1 MSLSSAIAIAA
12 GGLAN
17 IADSLGVVSHNV
29 ANAGTAGY
37 AAETLTQQEA
47 TSGGTGEG
55 VRTGIAITYIN
66 QQLQTDLLGQNS
78 AVSAL
83 QTTQTALNPINQ
95 ALGQVGQGSDLS
107 SLLTNLQNS
116 FTSLATNPDNASQQ
130 QAVVTSAQNLAQGI
144 NTLSSAYSAARQ
156 NTQDNLV
163 AAIGSLNQD
172 LSTIGTLNAQIINQ
186 TNQGLSTADLTNQL
200 NNIETTVS
208 NLISVQFLPQSNGS
222 VLVATTS
229 GILLPTDPNSNALT
243 TNDTTMAPQSTV
255 ADGTVPPI
263 TLNGVDVTQFLTGG
277 QIGADITMRDTTIPT
292 YQAELDEFSQ
302 NLATQFANQG
312 LTLFSNPDGTLPVSS
327 GTPVQNGYV
336 GFSSTI
342 SVNPAV
348 IATPS
353 QVRDGNTSV
362 PVGAVG
368 AAGFVPNDT
377 ATGGPAGYTGLISN
391 ILDYT
396 FGTDSANGVPNA
408 ATPSSGLGQDGTL
421 SMPFI
426 PPAALGDYISTMI
439 TSQSQDQANA
449 KSQLTSQQALQTS
462 LQTSLNSQSGVN
474 LDSELAHMV
483 QLQNAYGANA
493 RVLSAAQTMW
503 TDLLT
508 YAAPQ

>member
-1 MSLSSAIAIAA
+1 
-12 GGLAN
+12 
-17 IADSLGVVSHNV
+17 
-29 ANAGTAGY
+29 
-37 AAETLTQQEA
+37 
-47 TSGGTGEG
+47 
-55 VRTGIAITYIN
+55 
-66 QQLQTDLLGQNS
+66 
-78 AVSAL
+78 
-83 QTTQTALNPINQ
+83 
-95 ALGQVGQGSDLS
+95 
-107 SLLTNLQNS
+107 
-116 FTSLATNPDNASQQ
+116 
-130 QAVVTSAQNLAQGI
+130 
-144 NTLSSAYSAARQ
+144 
-156 NTQDNLV
+156 
-163 AAIGSLNQD
+163 
-172 LSTIGTLNAQIINQ
+172 
-186 TNQGLSTADLTNQL
+186 
-200 NNIETTVS
+200 
-208 NLISVQFLPQSNGS
+208 
-222 VLVATTS
+222 VATTS